1 MSRQTEDRGA
11 SGDPERQPP
20 SGKGPGPQRQDPSS
34 VAYTIMAGMMLGG
47 GIGVGLDEL
56 MGTLPLFLALGMVAG
71 LAFAVYVA
79 YLRTR

>member
-11 SGDPERQPP
+11 SGDPERQ
-20 SGKGPGPQRQDPSS
+20 SSSAKRPGPQRQDPSS

-56 MGTLPLFLALGMVAG
+56 VGTLPLFLALGMISG

>member
-1 MSRQTEDRGA
+1 MG
-11 SGDPERQPP
+11 RQPNNRDVAGRP
-20 SGKGPGPQRQDPSS
+20 EQQRSPGQQPGPQRQDPSS

-56 MGTLPLFLALGMVAG
+56 IGTLPLFLALGMVAG

>member
-1 MSRQTEDRGA
+1 MERQSENRDA
-11 SGDPERQPP
+11 SGRPERQRRP
-20 SGKGPGPQRQDPSS
+20 GQERGPQRQDPSS

-56 MGTLPLFLALGMVAG
+56 VGTLPLFLSLGMFAG

>member
-1 MSRQTEDRGA
+1 
-11 SGDPERQPP
+11 
-20 SGKGPGPQRQDPSS
+20 

-56 MGTLPLFLALGMVAG
+56 LGTLPLFLAIGMVAG